1 MATKFKHK
9 LKKNPKQTPLSVL
22 QTGTSIVLHISAEN
36 CSGQNKKSLP
46 KKGLRKLDQ
55 ILNWWVM
62 EKMWPP
68 VIKVKYQS
76 AWHEL
81 VQILMK
87 CHPVSKQAQH
97 FCTAGSGEKQILHI
111 IYLFIQD
118 LFKGLWR
125 GKILLSF
132 WHNILE
138 PHFILSLQC
147 RGMLA
152 YIPSTSHVRA
162 IFSAALYG
170 YLTN

>member
-1 MATKFKHK
+1 MR
-9 LKKNPKQTPLSVL
+9 
-22 QTGTSIVLHISAEN
+22 IVPHMCVVN
-36 CSGQNKKSLP
+36 CLGQNKNQTPSQKRP
-46 KKGLRKLDQ
+46 KEVGANLE
-55 ILNWWVM
+55 WVSHG
-62 EKMWPP
+62 KNMWPL

-76 AWHEL
+76 AWHKL

-87 CHPVSKQAQH
+87 CHPVSKQARH
-97 FCTAGSGEKQILHI
+97 FFAAGSSEKQILHI
-111 IYLFIQD
+111 IHLFIQD

-125 GKILLSF
+125 GKMLLSF

-152 YIPSTSHVRA
+152 YIPSTSHVHT

-170 YLTN
+170 YLTS